1 MKSSP
6 SKRIAKTNSSSK
18 KVSTPSR
25 IGGDKSQK
33 YALLSV
39 AWLLAVY
46 IFGSIAIDTASMF
59 VYLLL
64 IISAYFAANTVYL
77 MISAINATPVK
88 IHSGG
93 KRSKA

>member
-1 MKSSP
+1 VKSSS

-18 KVSTPSR
+18 KSSSYSA
-25 IGGDKSQK
+25 GDKSQK
-33 YALLSV
+33 HALLSV

-64 IISAYFAANTVYL
+64 LVSAYFAANTIYQ
-77 MISAINATPVK
+77 MIQAINTSPLK